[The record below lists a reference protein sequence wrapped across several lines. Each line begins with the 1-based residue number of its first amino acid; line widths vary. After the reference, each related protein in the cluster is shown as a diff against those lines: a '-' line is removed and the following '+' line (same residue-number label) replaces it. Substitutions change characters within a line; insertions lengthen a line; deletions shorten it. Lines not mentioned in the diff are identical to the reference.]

1 VSHGSSDGGH
11 AEPNLT
17 PLLDVVLQLLMF
29 FMMCVNF
36 VNEQNNETIDL
47 PESLSALPMDKS
59 ETDVLFVNVKPFRA
73 DDFKDRG
80 LSEEGLQRLRDK
92 FQPGETCVLTV
103 GRDPMKPIEAKY
115 WLKQEYEDAQKKAAD
130 GKVQTAVVIRADRD
144 TDYAQVFQLLQMCK
158 VQGYTRLKLRA
169 MTKVGGNT

>member
-1 VSHGSSDGGH
+1 
-11 AEPNLT
+11 
-17 PLLDVVLQLLMF
+17 MF

-59 ETDVLFVNVKPFRA
+59 ETDVLFVNIKPFRV
-73 DDFKDRG
+73 DDFKNRG

-103 GRDPMKPIEAKY
+103 GRDPMKPIEARY
-115 WLKQEYEDAQKKAAD
+115 WLKQEYEDAQKNSRD
-130 GKVQTAVVIRADRD
+130 GKVHTAVIIRADKN
-144 TDYAQVFQLLQMCK
+144 TEYAQFFQILQMCK
-158 VQGYTRLKLRA
+158 VQGYTRLKFRA

>member
-1 VSHGSSDGGH
+1 MSHGPTDGGH
-11 AEPNLT
+11 SEPNLT

-36 VNEQNNETIDL
+36 VNEQNNEAINL

-59 ETDVLFVNVKPFRA
+59 ESDVLFVNVKPFRA
-73 DDFKDRG
+73 EDFQDRG
-80 LSEEGLQRLRDK
+80 LTEEGLQRLKDR
-92 FQPGETCVLTV
+92 FQPGEACVLTV
-103 GRDPMKPIEAKY
+103 GRDPMKPNEARY
-115 WLKQEYEDAQKKAAD
+115 WLKQEYEDAEKKSAD
-130 GKVQTAVVIRADRD
+130 GKVHTAVVIRADRD

-169 MTKVGGNT
+169 MTKGGSGT